1 MSTSL
6 ARTTADEVPAEGR
19 AGSSRWALRAARVVA
34 AVHAVVGLTG
44 LVLFTL
50 VMPEDAL
57 WVHPVLDTGVIVLK
71 LVVSGLLLAG
81 ALWPALDAQRR
92 RQLLLVAV
100 LGSVVFGLVKLTA
113 YHEREAL
120 AFFAVDALLLV
131 LLLLARGRAGR
142 QDS

>member
-1 MSTSL
+1 M
-6 ARTTADEVPAEGR
+6 
-19 AGSSRWALRAARVVA
+19 VA